1 MFECKVLMLS
11 SRQLNCRG
19 FPLVI
24 LKQEQVQY
32 DMDIN
37 KLAKRIEGYLQ
48 DDADEWITSTTDN
61 AIHCYWSNI
70 LRFTITFDDDEVF
83 ISGTDICLD
92 TLYDIKEI
100 IDKTKSVEK
109 KIT

>member
-1 MFECKVLMLS
+1 ME
-11 SRQLNCRG
+11 
-19 FPLVI
+19 
-24 LKQEQVQY
+24 EQY
-32 DMDIN
+32 DMDMN

-61 AIHCYWSNI
+61 TIHCYWSNI

-83 ISGTDICLD
+83 ISGTDIYLD
-92 TLYDIKEI
+92 TLCDIKKI

-109 KIT
+109 TNNIVNIKERHQDYER